1 MKGILKRLLFALL
14 VFGMLSF
21 CSVYI
26 AVILNDVFA
35 VHTVQIRKFAQC
47 IQLIRESE
55 KCFKWWGLL
64 ELLSLSMAAL
74 VFFIRHD
81 YYTSKMKKVTN
92 DISIPEACG
101 QGQYGTAHFMT
112 KREIRKRYKPLVI
125 KKNDPLIT
133 ELMETGDKIKQ
144 DVKQFDKDEKAAERQ
159 RKRLEKKLKREERK
173 QDKKQEKEHKQTAK
187 PPNIIMAIINK
198 PRTKVFGA
206 LSLLRQKKRHCIT
219 LCKWFAQD
227 RLYCLHSLWA
237 VRTAKIFC
245 NGLAEI
251 KYRKR
256 ALKLQNPPPAADFS
270 KPYFKKAGLVV
281 HTNKDGSKISC
292 ITEDRHTLIIGST
305 GAGKSRRM
313 VIPTVCTLGLAGESM
328 VITDPKGEV
337 YAYTFKFLK
346 KQGYDVIKMDFFN
359 PLLSSRINPLQP
371 VIDAVKEG
379 NLSLASTRAWDI
391 TSFLVEKNDKTEPI
405 WKNGE
410 ASIIAAAIMCVVYD
424 NINKPQYQ
432 NLTNVY
438 EFIANMCKDVKEGN
452 ASYKPITRYVEG
464 LPDNHPA
471 KSLLGISNV
480 APDRTAGSFYTS
492 ALTSLKL
499 FTSEDIYNITKESEF
514 TFNNLGS
521 KKQAFFFV
529 LPDSKTTYY
538 PIVSLFCSQI
548 YDTLT
553 ECAKKNGNLL
563 DRRVNFVLDEFG
575 NFAKITDFETKLTVG
590 RGYGIRFNMFVQSFA
605 QLEAK
610 YEKTGET
617 TIKDNCIWIY
627 MSAGTNETNKEF
639 EERLGKYTTS
649 GYSLG
654 NDTKRNAQPSAS
666 SNVSLMGRSLL
677 EATEIG
683 RISKPY
689 LLVSEQ
695 QADPVMFYLPDLS
708 KWKYNRMLGL
718 GDIDHNKAYMKYVEA
733 NQALCIQEEVQLW
746 RIWDRYI
753 PGLNITERNY
763 EYENQTYGGHSF
775 E

>member
-1 MKGILKRLLFALL
+1 MKGILKRLLLALL
-14 VFGMLSF
+14 VLAMLSF

-35 VHTVQIRKFAQC
+35 THSVQVRKFAEC
-47 IQLIRESE
+47 FQLIKVNE
-55 KCFKWWGLL
+55 KCLQWWGLL

-81 YYTSKMKKVTN
+81 YYTSKMKKVTDN
-92 DISIPEACG
+92 ISIPETCG

-125 KKNDPLIT
+125 KKNDLLIM
-133 ELMETGDKIKQ
+133 ELRSTGDRIKKA
-144 DVKQFDKDEKAAERQ
+144 VKQFEKDERTAEKQ
-159 RKRLEKKLKREERK
+159 RKKLEKKLKREE
-173 QDKKQEKEHKQTAK
+173 QKQEKEHKRTVRS
-187 PPNIIMAIINK
+187 PNRILETINK
-198 PRTKVFGA
+198 PLIKISKF
-206 LSLLRQKKRHCIT
+206 LLWLQERKRRCIT
-219 LCKWFAQD
+219 LCKQFMQD
-227 RLYCLHSLWA
+227 RLYCLFSLWA
-237 VRTAKIFC
+237 
-245 NGLAEI
+245 I
-251 KYRKR
+251 KTMKNCFNSMADIRYRQKV
-256 ALKLQNPPPAADFS
+256 LKLPKSPLVADYS
-270 KPYFKKAGLVV
+270 KPYFEKAGLVV
-281 HTNKDGSKISC
+281 NTNEDGSKIYC
-292 ITEDRHTLIIGST
+292 ITEDRHTIIIGST

-337 YAYTFKFLK
+337 YAYTFEFLK
-346 KQGYDVIKMDFFN
+346 KLGYDVIKMDFFD

-371 VIDAVKEG
+371 VIDAVNED

-391 TSFLVEKNDKTEPI
+391 TGFLVEKSDKSEPI
-405 WKNGE
+405 WQNGE

-424 NINKPQYQ
+424 NRNKPQYQ

-438 EFIANMCKDVKEGN
+438 SFIANMCKDVKMGD
-452 ASYKPITRYVEG
+452 ASFKPITKYVQM

-471 KSLLGISNV
+471 KALLGISDV
-480 APDRTAGSFYTS
+480 APSRTAGSFYTS

-514 TFNNLGS
+514 TFNELGS
-521 KKQAFFFV
+521 KKQALFFV

-538 PIVSLFCSQI
+538 PIVSMFCSQI

-563 DRRVNFVLDEFG
+563 DRRVNFILDEFG
-575 NFAKITDFETKLTVG
+575 NFTKIADFETKLTVG
-590 RGYGIRFNMFVQSFA
+590 RGYGIRFNMFIQSFA

-683 RISKPY
+683 KISKPY

-708 KWKYNRMLGL
+708 KWKYNQMLGL
-718 GDIDHNKAYMKYVEA
+718 GDVNHNKAYMKHVAA
-733 NQALCIQEEVQLW
+733 NQVPDIQEEIQLW
-746 RIWDRYI
+746 GIWNTYI
-753 PGLNITERNY
+753 PGRKTTERNY
-763 EYENQTYGGHSF
+763 GNENQTYGKHSF

>member
-1 MKGILKRLLFALL
+1 MKGFLKRLPLALV
-14 VFGMLSF
+14 VFSMLSF

-26 AVILNDVFA
+26 AIFLNDLFVSHSVQ
-35 VHTVQIRKFAQC
+35 VHKFQEC
-47 IQLIRESE
+47 LELIKINE
-55 KCFKWWGLL
+55 KCFKWWGML

-74 VFFIRHD
+74 LLFIRHD
-81 YYTSKMKKVTN
+81 YYTSSRIKITDN
-92 DISIPEACG
+92 ISIPEACG

-112 KREIRKRYKPLVI
+112 KREIKKRYKPLVI
-125 KKNDPLIT
+125 KKKDILIAELT
-133 ELMETGDKIKQ
+133 EMGDTIKKE
-144 DVKQFDKDEKAAERQ
+144 VKQFEKDEKAAEKQ
-159 RKRLEKKLKREERK
+159 QKRLEKKLKKEDRK
-173 QDKKQEKEHKQTAK
+173 QGEKQEKEHKQTSE
-187 PPNIIMAIINK
+187 PPNKIMIMINK
-198 PRTKVFGA
+198 PRIKVFEV
-206 LSLLRQKKRHCIT
+206 LSLIQQKNRYYTT
-219 LCKWFAQD
+219 LCKWFVQD
-227 RLYCLHSLWA
+227 RLYCFNSLWA
-237 VRTAKIFC
+237 VRNVKNLC
-245 NGLAEI
+245 NELADI
-251 KYRKR
+251 KYREKV
-256 ALKLQNPPPAADFS
+256 LKLQKPKPAADCS

-281 HTNKDGSKISC
+281 NTNKDGSKICC

-337 YAYTFKFLK
+337 YAYTFKYLK
-346 KQGYDVIKMDFFN
+346 KLGYDVIKMDFFD
-359 PLLSSRINPLQP
+359 PLLSYRINPLQP
-371 VIDAVKEG
+371 VIDAVNED
-379 NLSLASTRAWDI
+379 NLALASTRAWDI

-405 WKNGE
+405 WRNGE

-424 NINKPQYQ
+424 NKDKPQYQ

-438 EFIANMCKDVKEGN
+438 YFIANMCKDVKEGN
-452 ASYKPITRYVEG
+452 ALYKPITRYINT
-464 LPDNHPA
+464 LPDTHPA
-471 KSLLGISNV
+471 KALLGISDV
-480 APDRTAGSFYTS
+480 APDKTAGSFYTS

-499 FTSEDIYNITKESEF
+499 FTSEDIYNITKESDF
-514 TFNNLGS
+514 TFNELGS
-521 KKQAFFFV
+521 KKQALFFV

-548 YDTLT
+548 YDALT

-563 DRRVNFVLDEFG
+563 DRRVNFILDEFG
-575 NFAKITDFETKLTVG
+575 NFTKIADFETKLTVG

-605 QLEAK
+605 QLEAR

-677 EATEIG
+677 EATEVG

-718 GDIDHNKAYMKYVEA
+718 GNIEHNKAYIKYAVA
-733 NQALCIQEEVQLW
+733 NQAPGIQEEIQLW
-746 RIWDRYI
+746 GVWNKYVIRK
-753 PGLNITERNY
+753 GLN
-763 EYENQTYGGHSF
+763 EYETIT
-775 E
+775 